1 MLSIYR
7 SSSPILCQGRFRVS
21 WFAVPCL
28 TLCLLLGV
36 AAQQM
41 QMPPAPSAAAAA
53 AAPADQPTLASIV
66 RNPSDVPPPIGA
78 RPPEVVRVQL
88 TAQEVVAPLDP
99 ATGISYHYWTYNGKV
114 PGPMI
119 RVRVGD
125 TVEVTLN
132 NNPDNK
138 MAHSL
143 DFHAATGP
151 GGGMGLSEV
160 PPAPHGALSW
170 GRTFSFVA
178 TTPGLF
184 VYHCGTPMAAEHIAN
199 GMYGMILVEP
209 AGGLPRVDKEYYVMQ
224 GEIYTAEPGKK
235 GDVLSVD
242 DAKILAEQP
251 QYFVFN
257 GAIGALTT
265 QFPLTAAVGQSV
277 RIFFG
282 NAGPNETSSP
292 HVIGQIFTRYYAYG
306 SLETPPMEAVQ
317 TATVP
322 PGSAAIIEL
331 KEKMPGDYAFVD
343 HALARVPKG
352 LAATIRVSGS
362 AVAHL
367 MYAGADTIAG
377 PVPPLAITAEDAQAG
392 LIAMASTAPA
402 PMPVMTP
409 VSNVAVAT
417 TKVTMT
423 EMSFVPATIEIK
435 AGQTVTWQNT
445 SATLHTVVDDPG
457 VALNKADIAL
467 PVGAA
472 AFASPFMLSGQTFTK
487 TFDQPGV
494 YRYVCTQHERNGMIG
509 TVIVKAAMVPAR
521 VASTSHGKH

>member
-1 MLSIYR
+1 
-7 SSSPILCQGRFRVS
+7 V
-21 WFAVPCL
+21 A
-28 TLCLLLGV
+28 LLLVAGL

-41 QMPPAPSAAAAA
+41 QMPPTPAAAAA
-53 AAPADQPTLASIV
+53 SAPAHEPTVASIV
-66 RNPSDVPPPIGA
+66 RNPSDVPAPVGT
-78 RPPEVVRVQL
+78 RGPEVVRVQL

-114 PGPMI
+114 PGPML

-132 NNPDNK
+132 NNPDNHL
-138 MAHSL
+138 AHSL

-151 GGGMGLSEV
+151 GGGMGLSEI
-160 PPAPHGALSW
+160 PPAQHGALSW
-170 GRTFSFVA
+170 GRTFTFVA

-184 VYHCGTPMAAEHIAN
+184 VYHCGTAMAAEHIAN

-209 AGGLPRVDKEYYVMQ
+209 AGGLPKVDKEYYVMQ
-224 GEIYTAEPGKK
+224 GEIYTSQPGKK

-242 DAKILAEQP
+242 DAKILAETP

-257 GAIGALTT
+257 GAIGALTA

-282 NAGPNETSSP
+282 NAGPNATSSP
-292 HVIGQIFTRYYAYG
+292 HVIGQIFTKYYAYG
-306 SLETPPMEAVQ
+306 SLETPPAVGVQ

-352 LAATIRVSGS
+352 LAATIRVSGT

-367 MYAGADTIAG
+367 MYAGADTVAG
-377 PVPPLAITAEDAQAG
+377 PVPPLAMTAEDAGEAF
-392 LIAMASTAPA
+392 IAAASTAPA
-402 PMPVMTP
+402 PMPLLTP

-417 TKVTMT
+417 TKVTMK
-423 EMSFVPATIEIK
+423 EMAFVPATIEIK
-435 AGQTVTWQNT
+435 AGQAVTWQNT
-445 SATLHTVVDDPG
+445 SATLHTVVDDPHA
-457 VALNKADIAL
+457 ALSQADIAL

-472 AFASPFMLSGQTFTK
+472 AFASPFMLSGQSFTK
-487 TFDQPGV
+487 TFDQPGI

-509 TVIVKAAMVPAR
+509 TVIVKGAMVPVR
-521 VASTSHGKH
+521 IASTHHEKQ